1 MNKKKVILC
10 LVFVLTVLLPLS
22 AEIKSKSEIPDF
34 TMTARKDVPVEYT
47 WKIEDIYPS
56 TADWEKAKELVS
68 KKAGVIDEM
77 SKDWTTTPK
86 KMLAFL
92 EILGEINKEG
102 EKLYSYASNQANAD
116 LGNPL
121 FQQMRG
127 QLQML
132 FVQLYSKLA
141 FMEDDILKLGKEKF
155 NDYLAAESGLEPYAF
170 DIEKTL
176 RTKEHVLPT
185 DQQKIASLTGLFSDA
200 PQKAAKMLNDV
211 EIPAPTI
218 TLSDGTEVVLN
229 YANYEKYRSS
239 KNAADRAL
247 VMNTY
252 WTNNK
257 KFENTLAILV
267 DAGMKQHLFNAR
279 IHNYKDCLEA
289 RLFNENISPDV
300 FHNLIK
306 STKENLAPL
315 HRYLA
320 LKKELLGLDIYKYED
335 IYTSAVKAVDKK
347 YTWDEAR
354 EMILKAMKPLG
365 DEYCRALQ
373 EAFDNRWIDRYNNKG
388 KETGAYSGGIYG
400 VHPFVKMNYNGSYDT
415 FSTLAHELGHAMHSY
430 FSDKTQHYAKS
441 QYSSFLAEIA
451 STFNETLLMEYLLK
465 NEKDD
470 LFKLFILD
478 SFLNRFRG
486 TVYRQTM
493 FSEFELAMHRQAEAN
508 QTLTAEWLNK
518 IYLELTR
525 LYHGH
530 EKGIVE
536 VGDFIQNEW
545 SSVPHFFLNYYVF
558 TYSTGMIASQALAE
572 MVLQGGKKER
582 EKYLDFLKAGGSRFP
597 LDTLKLAGVDMT
609 TTAPAEAAFKRF
621 DQMVSRMEA
630 IVKKL
635 KKQGKL

>member
-1 MNKKKVILC
+1 MNKKRVILC
-10 LVFVLTVLLPLS
+10 LVLTLTVLLPLS
-22 AEIKSKSEIPDF
+22 TQTKSKNEIPDF

-47 WKIEDIYPS
+47 WKIEDIYLS
-56 TADWEKAKELVS
+56 RTDWEKAKEQVV
-68 KKAGVIDEM
+68 KKAGAIDGM
-77 SKDWTTTPK
+77 SKDWTTSPQ
-86 KMLAFL
+86 KMLALL
-92 EILGEINKEG
+92 ETLGDINKEG
-102 EKLYSYASNQANAD
+102 ERLYSYASHQANAD
-116 LGNPL
+116 LGDPL
-121 FQQMRG
+121 FQQMKG

-132 FVQLYSKLA
+132 FVQLYSRLA

-155 NDYLAAESGLEPYAF
+155 SDYLAAEPGLEPYAF

-176 RTKEHVLPT
+176 RMKKHVLPA

-200 PQKAAKMLNDV
+200 AEKAAKMLNDV
-211 EIPAPTI
+211 EIPAPKI

-247 VMNTY
+247 VMNAY
-252 WTNNK
+252 WANHK
-257 KFENTLAILV
+257 SFKNTLAILL
-267 DAGMKQHLFNAR
+267 DAAMKEHLYNAR
-279 IHNYKDCLEA
+279 VHNYKDCLEA
-289 RLFNENISPDV
+289 RLFKENISPEV

-335 IYTSAVKAVDKK
+335 IYASAVKAVDKK

-354 EMILKAMKPLG
+354 EIILKAMKPLG
-365 DEYCRALQ
+365 DDYCRGLQ
-373 EAFDNRWIDRYNNKG
+373 DAFDNRWIDRYNNKG
-388 KETGAYSGGIYG
+388 KETGAYSGGLYG

-430 FSDKTQHYAKS
+430 FSDKTQHYAKA

-493 FSEFELAMHRQAEAN
+493 FSEFELAMHRRVETD

-518 IYLELTR
+518 TYLELTR

-536 VGDFIQNEW
+536 VGDFIQDEW
-545 SSVPHFFLNYYVF
+545 GSVPHFFLNYYVF
-558 TYSTGMIASQALAE
+558 TYSTGMIASQALAD

-597 LDTLKLAGVDMT
+597 LDTLQLAGVDMT
-609 TTAPAEAAFKRF
+609 TTAPAAAAFKRF
-621 DQMVSRMEA
+621 DQMVSRMEE

-635 KKQGKL
+635 KKQGKI